1 MDMLIVV
8 KNREIIISLKEDSRV
23 LDEIIFCDEHNLTEK
38 LLPKID
44 ELLRKN
50 KLQIADIKKA
60 SVFSDSP
67 DSYTTPR
74 IAKTVV
80 NSINWAVR

>member
-1 MDMLIVV
+1 MNILIDI
-8 KNREIIISLKEDSRV
+8 KNGEIKIFLKKKSI
-23 LDEIIFCDEHNLTEK
+23 LDEISFHDEHNLTEK

-44 ELLRKN
+44 KLLERN

-60 SVFSDSP
+60 SVTSDSP
-67 DSYTTPR
+67 DSYTTAR

-80 NSINWAVR
+80 NSINLAVR